1 MYLASQTIPAAATD
15 ADAVVHSAV
24 EQVQNLLE
32 GLLKAAPQHTFQA
45 NGSHATLLPTHL
57 PAMPSITAP
66 YNLPCNIYPND
77 PDVVLN
83 DLKPDSG
90 PGIPCSKSGSAS
102 LAWSMASTYDGGSSR
117 RLLTALEATNI
128 QAAAGGDAAAA
139 TVAAVAI
146 PSPSRMLVRK
156 VIKVSTD
163 DDDSYKRERAYA
175 GIPAASAAL
184 TGAAATAATEIAD
197 DQWLLARAEARHADA
212 TPAGRAFGGAH
223 RVAAAANPHAAA
235 NPGHNHERAPA
246 LAPTPSASMAEA
258 VAVAEAAGYVA
269 SALPPALWQSKPSS
283 SSMGASGADWGSGST
298 DSSALGSSGPSLDSS
313 MLYTG
318 MLESTPAVANAYFGV
333 EHGNQQQHPFS
344 TAAGNAT
351 EAEELASADTS
362 LYRQKADAIMRKYLG
377 DAADA
382 APSPSPSLSVAAAA
396 FGAAN
401 ADWSGTMMILDPARI
416 NALPKL
422 T

>member
-1 MYLASQTIPAAATD
+1 
-15 ADAVVHSAV
+15 
-24 EQVQNLLE
+24 
-32 GLLKAAPQHTFQA
+32 
-45 NGSHATLLPTHL
+45 
-57 PAMPSITAP
+57 
-66 YNLPCNIYPND
+66 
-77 PDVVLN
+77 
-83 DLKPDSG
+83 
-90 PGIPCSKSGSAS
+90 
-102 LAWSMASTYDGGSSR
+102 
-117 RLLTALEATNI
+117 
-128 QAAAGGDAAAA
+128 
-139 TVAAVAI
+139 
-146 PSPSRMLVRK
+146 
-156 VIKVSTD
+156 
-163 DDDSYKRERAYA
+163 
-175 GIPAASAAL
+175 
-184 TGAAATAATEIAD
+184 
-197 DQWLLARAEARHADA
+197 
-212 TPAGRAFGGAH
+212 
-223 RVAAAANPHAAA
+223 
-235 NPGHNHERAPA
+235 
-246 LAPTPSASMAEA
+246 
-258 VAVAEAAGYVA
+258 
-269 SALPPALWQSKPSS
+269 LWQSKPSS